1 MQLCEW
7 HVVENIKT
15 MLVNSGKYL
24 KEKRK
29 ILEDLI
35 WAYTKLESP
44 AKLEANRDILMR

>member
-1 MQLCEW
+1 MQLCKW

-29 ILEDLI
+29 TLEDLI
-35 WAYTKLESP
+35 WAYIKSKCL
-44 AKLEANRDILMR
+44 AKFKTNYNAFIY

>member
-1 MQLCEW
+1 
-7 HVVENIKT
+7 

-44 AKLEANRDILMR
+44 AKLKANCNILIR